1 MSGVDEQKRVMNLS
15 LVAALVLLG
24 VKVTGA
30 VMTGS
35 SAIYSDAAESALP
48 L

>member
-1 MSGVDEQKRVMNLS
+1 MSGVDEQKSVMNFS

-30 VMTGS
+30 VMTG
-35 SAIYSDAAESALP
+35 AHLAALLGLMATR
-48 L
+48 